1 MAKKSHAAKS
11 KLRNKHQSKK
21 NSTTN
26 KKRRNANKS
35 RNQSVTIQKQFDG
48 DSKRGKENGSGFV
61 EDGGVLGQDA
71 SLDDIDYLLSN
82 SKHLSFLSQDL
93 EKYVYK

>member
-21 NSTTN
+21 NSTTKKKKKNVN
-26 KKRRNANKS
+26 KLK
-35 RNQSVTIQKQFDG
+35 NQSVIVQKLFDG
-48 DSKRGKENGSGFV
+48 NSKLGKENGSDFAG
-61 EDGGVLGQDA
+61 DGGGILCQDA

-93 EKYVYK
+93 EK

>member
-26 KKRRNANKS
+26 KKKKNVKKLK
-35 RNQSVTIQKQFDG
+35 NQSIIVQKQFDG
-48 DSKRGKENGSGFV
+48 DSKLGKESGSDFAG
-61 EDGGVLGQDA
+61 DGGGVLGPDA
-71 SLDDIDYLLSN
+71 LDDIDYLLNN

-93 EKYVYK
+93 EK

>member
-11 KLRNKHQSKK
+11 KLRNKYQSKK

-26 KKRRNANKS
+26 KKKRNSNKS
-35 RNQSVTIQKQFDG
+35 KNQSVTIQKQFDA
-48 DSKRGKENGSGFV
+48 DSKHGKENGNGFIG
-61 EDGGVLGQDA
+61 DGGAFLGPDA
-71 SLDDIDYLLSN
+71 SFDDIDYLLSN

-93 EKYVYK
+93 EK